1 MAGILEGKV
10 AVITGGT
17 SGIGLASA
25 KLFADEG
32 ARVVIS
38 GRSQSNA
45 AEIAASLGSEHI
57 GIGCDVSDVD
67 AIQRLADEVAAA
79 CEFVDILFA
88 NAGIAVYKQ
97 LPEWTEADF
106 DRMFSVNARG
116 QFFTVQRFAP
126 LMRAGG
132 VVILTG
138 SIAPLVGQPKLAVY
152 AASKA
157 VSPALAKNLS
167 ADLLPVGVRVLCLSP
182 GPTAT
187 PIFASGGLSEA
198 QAQAKLA
205 EVSARV
211 PIGRAGTVDEL
222 AAAALFLASDSSAF
236 MLGTEL
242 VVDGGKSQL

>member
-1 MAGILEGKV
+1 MAGVLEGKV

-25 KLFADEG
+25 RLFAAQG
-32 ARVVIS
+32 ARVVIC
-38 GRSQSNA
+38 GRSESNA
-45 AEIAASLGSEHI
+45 ADVAASLGPEHL

-67 AIQRLADEVAAA
+67 AIQRLADEVAAS
-79 CEFVDILFA
+79 CEVVDVLFA
-88 NAGIAVYKQ
+88 NAGIAFYKP
-97 LPEWTEADF
+97 LPDWTEADF
-106 DRMFSVNARG
+106 DRMFTVNARG

-126 LMRAGG
+126 LMCTGG
-132 VVILTG
+132 VVILSG
-138 SIAPLVGQPKLAVY
+138 SIAPLVGQPNLAVY

-167 ADLLPVGVRVLCLSP
+167 ADLLPAGVRVLCLSP

-205 EVSARV
+205 EVSERV
-211 PIGRAGTVDEL
+211 PIGRAGTADEL
-222 AAAALFLASDSSAF
+222 AAAALFLASDASAF
-236 MLGTEL
+236 MLGAEL